1 MSNPNQTA
9 QGSAATVS
17 TKSPTFKQMNLGQ
30 KCVFVGK
37 AAICIMSFGFLF
49 SHIFSSD

>member
-1 MSNPNQTA
+1 MSNQDQTA

-17 TKSPTFKQMNLGQ
+17 TKPTFKQMDLLQ

-37 AAICIMSFGFLF
+37 AAICILSFGFVY
-49 SHIFSSD
+49 SHIFSAD

>member
-1 MSNPNQTA
+1 MTNQDQTA

-17 TKSPTFKQMNLGQ
+17 TNPTFKQMNLWQ

-37 AAICIMSFGFLF
+37 AAICIMSFGFIF
-49 SHIFSSD
+49 SHIFSND